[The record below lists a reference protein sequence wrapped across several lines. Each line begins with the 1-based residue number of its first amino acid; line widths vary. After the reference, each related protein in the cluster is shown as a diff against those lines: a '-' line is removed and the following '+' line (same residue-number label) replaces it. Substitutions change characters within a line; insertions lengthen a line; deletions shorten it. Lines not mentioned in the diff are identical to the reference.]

1 MKIQSADKSMVNI
14 MKSYKKYLRK
24 VTAGLMVAVMSTLS
38 VSSTVLADNEVSVV
52 ISEYGPLS
60 AQMGETEATVANEG
74 LEVSASDTASSA
86 AAGTSQVVEAG
97 ASVTV
102 EVSGTGSSAASQT
115 SEGAQATAATAA
127 AGTNQSAQISETSA
141 AAGQAVQTSETSG
154 TQVAETASVT
164 ENSLYLAPTAESVQV
179 SGSTAAPDRAAV
191 TVQSA
196 DSAAAESGQTSGAV
210 QSADSSASAV
220 AEAAASEAQTGNYFQ
235 SAAAGSKFVKTA
247 LTATPDVNANF
258 MILVDADSNLIV
270 AEKNGE
276 SKMYPASMTK
286 VMTLLVACENITE
299 LDQEVEITSDIIDY
313 VNDNDAS
320 NCGFKAGEIVTVK
333 DLLYGLILPSGAD
346 AALAL
351 VRLIAGSEKQ
361 FVNLMNQKAQEL
373 GISATTHYTNSTGL
387 YNDNHYTTAKD
398 MALVMKYAMAN
409 PYASAILS
417 TRNYTTKASNK
428 HSSGISFSNKFLT
441 RIDTQSTGGKAL
453 MAKTG
458 YVSKA
463 GNCAVSSFTG
473 PSGSHYICVTGKTSG
488 AWNVVYAHA
497 DLYKKYGK

>member
-1 MKIQSADKSMVNI
+1 MVKIMN
-14 MKSYKKYLRK
+14 MYKKYFKKL
-24 VTAGLMVAVMSTLS
+24 TAGMMVAVTSTLS

-60 AQMGETEATVANEG
+60 AQMGETEAAVANEG
-74 LEVSASDTASSA
+74 LAVSASDTASSA

-127 AGTNQSAQISETSA
+127 AGTS
-141 AAGQAVQTSETSG
+141 QAVQTSETSG
-154 TQVAETASVT
+154 TQVAETASGT
-164 ENSLYLAPTAESVQV
+164 ENSLYSAPTAESAQV

-196 DSAAAESGQTSGAV
+196 DSAAAASGQTSGAV

-235 SAAAGSKFVKTA
+235 SAATGSKFVKTA

-286 VMTLLVACENITE
+286 VMTLLVACENITD

-373 GISATTHYTNSTGL
+373 GISSTTHYTNSTGL